1 MEMSRLTRDGTAE
14 PVSRDQILRHVRGQG
29 DIHFPCSADH
39 EQDWQPYPVDPYS
52 AICDDHTYTHTYI
65 HITGRKFHRALN
77 PRDHAEVE
85 YPELR
90 TVPWLH
96 PRYLVHFFF
105 NTFKAIKSYFT
116 NLLLLRYVCFVLSL
130 SSLSLA
136 LYIYIIITL
145 LYYTVLYCIVYYTGR

>member
-1 MEMSRLTRDGTAE
+1 MEMSRLTQDGTAE

-39 EQDWQPYPVDPYS
+39 EQDWQPYPVDLYS
-52 AICDDHTYTHTYI
+52 AICDDHTYI
-65 HITGRKFHRALN
+65 RRKFHRALN
-77 PRDHAEVE
+77 PRDYAEVE

-96 PRYLVHFFF
+96 PRYLVHFLL
-105 NTFKAIKSYFT
+105 TLSKLQSYFT
-116 NLLLLRYVCFVLSL
+116 NLLLLRYVCFVLNL

-136 LYIYIIITL
+136 LSLYIIITL
-145 LYYTVLYCIVYYTGR
+145 LYYTVLYCVVYYTGR